1 MVWAPSVF
9 PQKSRVPLQNAIGKS
24 KSYRARSFVNKVM
37 YGVYMKRVSLKM
49 IRSY

>member
-37 YGVYMKRVSLKM
+37 YRVSMKRETFMMVKSC
-49 IRSY
+49 